1 MSITMANDTA
11 TRANQAGWGL
21 GTDGQPWNS
30 VLPGGTPAALT
41 IASNEL
47 LITGV
52 AGTYYY
58 TLYGGT
64 TGQTPYAPLLYTF
77 DQYVRLKTSASNDQA
92 GFLFDYF
99 NNANNCYVAL
109 LNNEIVLY
117 KTVAGTKTLIGV
129 TTSVKIG
136 RASCRERV

>member
-64 TGQTPYAPLLYTF
+64 TGQTPYPPLLSNF
-77 DQYVRLKTSASNDQA
+77 DQYARLKTSPRNDQPA
-92 GFLFDYF
+92 FRFDYT
-99 NNANNCYVAL
+99 NNATIC
-109 LNNEIVLY
+109 
-117 KTVAGTKTLIGV
+117 
-129 TTSVKIG
+129 
-136 RASCRERV
+136 